1 MARQLTL
8 IEIPPTWRLDDA
20 TREAGRRGVAEA
32 RATLQAALA
41 GHSHE
46 PRPAGPDGAP
56 RGREHPGHRRS
67 AA

>member
-8 IEIPPTWRLDDA
+8 LDSPPVWQIDEA

-32 RATLQAALA
+32 RKTLQAAIA
-41 GHSHE
+41 ARRSAE
-46 PRPAGPDGAP
+46 ASKAAP
-56 RGREHPGHRRS
+56 EHPAHRRS